1 MDLCCHPP
9 LLNVMQLNNSH
20 LHINLF
26 SGCINKLCI
35 VAGGLLKRIPIKVL
49 K

>member
-35 VAGGLLKRIPIKVL
+35 VAGGLAQTHSY
-49 K
+49 